1 MRLGAGTAASTPS
14 GLSATITWE
23 CMGAGVSR
31 GLQNR
36 SGSDEGPGGFDS
48 YTFPPAQTARRQ
60 IAIAASL
67 ASRICG

>member
-48 YTFPPAQTARRQ
+48 YTFPPFQPKFTQ
-60 IAIAASL
+60 ML
-67 ASRICG
+67 GEMLGLP